1 MPGPLPL
8 PRQREGW
15 EDLPCLD
22 VILVFPAKTLTGPE
36 DLVPQGPPLGLS
48 FFLWKTQTTGNLPS
62 QGV

>member
-1 MPGPLPL
+1 MPGPLPF

-48 FFLWKTQTTGNLPS
+48 FFLCKTQTTGNLPS